1 MSSRKKKLIT
11 LQVILFLIG
20 SIIVYQTYY
29 SKKVSDEQKI
39 LSDREKKIVSN
50 LKKQKINSNDMFYDI
65 KYSGIDLAG
74 NRYILKSKEANN
86 SKLNSEL
93 VEMKFLEAVF
103 YFKDDTILKV
113 FSDRGV
119 YNNKTLDMTFEKNV
133 KALYEESKLFAEKAY
148 YSNQNSFLKV
158 SENVIVNDQRG
169 NLVADELL
177 FDIKKQNLNIISFN
191 SNKVNA
197 KIDLK

>member
-1 MSSRKKKLIT
+1 MNSRKKKLIIF
-11 LQVILFLIG
+11 QVILFFIG
-20 SIIVYQTYY
+20 SIVIYQTYY
-29 SKKVSDEQKI
+29 SKEVSDEQKI
-39 LSDREKKIVSN
+39 LSDKEKKIISKLN
-50 LKKQKINSNDMFYDI
+50 KQEINSNDTFYDI

-74 NRYILKSKEANN
+74 NRYILKSKEAKNN
-86 SKLNSEL
+86 KLNSEL

-113 FSDRGV
+113 FSDKGV

-133 KALYEESKLFAEKAY
+133 KALYEENKLFAEKAY

-177 FDIKKQNLNIISFN
+177 LDIKKQNLNIISLN
-191 SNKVNA
+191 SNRVNA

>member
-1 MSSRKKKLIT
+1 MNSRKKKLIIF
-11 LQVILFLIG
+11 QVILFFIG
-20 SIIVYQTYY
+20 SIVIYQTYY
-29 SKKVSDEQKI
+29 SKEVSDEQKI
-39 LSDREKKIVSN
+39 LSDKEKKIISKLN
-50 LKKQKINSNDMFYDI
+50 KQEINSNDTFYDI

-74 NRYILKSKEANN
+74 NRYILKSKEAKNN
-86 SKLNSEL
+86 KLNSEL

-113 FSDRGV
+113 FSDKGV

-133 KALYEESKLFAEKAY
+133 KALYEENKLFAEKAY

-177 FDIKKQNLNIISFN
+177 LDIKKQNLNIIS
-191 SNKVNA
+191 
-197 KIDLK
+197 